1 MTQVTVMSADSYD
14 DFEYRPASEYT
25 SEDRR
30 RHYWAVAIGL
40 QDVDG
45 LKVSDYLRDLP
56 TSAAKRGSM
65 KSANSFASDT
75 PTPTLTTK
83 TKRPTW

>member
-1 MTQVTVMSADSYD
+1 MSADSYD

-25 SEDRR
+25 SEERR

-45 LKVSDYLRDLP
+45 LKVSDYLRTKLMP
-56 TSAAKRGSM
+56 TSAVKKGST
-65 KSANSFASDT
+65 KLVNLFANDT
-75 PTPTLTTK
+75 PAPTQTAK
-83 TKRPTW
+83 ARKPTW

>member
-1 MTQVTVMSADSYD
+1 MSADSFD

-25 SEDRR
+25 SEERR

-45 LKVSDYLRDLP
+45 LKVSDYLRNQ
-56 TSAAKRGSM
+56 AHAYIRGERGSM
-65 KSANSFASDT
+65 KSANSFANDT
-75 PTPTLTTK
+75 PMPAQTRK
-83 TKRPTW
+83 TRKPTW

>member
-1 MTQVTVMSADSYD
+1 MSADSYD

-25 SEDRR
+25 SEERR

-45 LKVSDYLRDLP
+45 LKVSNYLRNQ
-56 TSAAKRGSM
+56 AHAY
-65 KSANSFASDT
+65 SFANDT
-75 PTPTLTTK
+75 PALRLAAK